1 MSGNVLASIPEGNW
15 VSVLISVLMVVTC
28 IGGYPLYMGP
38 IHVVVESGMGVPTTN
53 AYFITSKKFIV
64 FRVVE
69 ILLISLVATL
79 LPFFS
84 DILSFN
90 ILLWLM

>member
-1 MSGNVLASIPEGNW
+1 MTGNVLASIPEGNW
-15 VSVLISVLMVVTC
+15 VSILISVLMVVTC
-28 IGGYPLYMGP
+28 IGGYLLYMGP
-38 IHVVVESGMGVPTTN
+38 IHEVVESGMGVPTTN
-53 AYFITSKKFIV
+53 AYFVTSKKFIV

-90 ILLWLM
+90 ILLWRV